1 MLLLFS
7 FGSCSLLCNGGAGF
21 IWRAK
26 LWGLEFEGHAHA
38 GGQSE
43 GEAADV
49 YQQHRH
55 EALRLSR
62 QWQKLMRRAGT
73 AYAAE
78 HHSGQLP
85 VMCCTS

>member
-1 MLLLFS
+1 M
-7 FGSCSLLCNGGAGF
+7 
-21 IWRAK
+21 
-26 LWGLEFEGHAHA
+26 
-38 GGQSE
+38 
-43 GEAADV
+43 

-85 VMCCTS
+85 VMCCTA